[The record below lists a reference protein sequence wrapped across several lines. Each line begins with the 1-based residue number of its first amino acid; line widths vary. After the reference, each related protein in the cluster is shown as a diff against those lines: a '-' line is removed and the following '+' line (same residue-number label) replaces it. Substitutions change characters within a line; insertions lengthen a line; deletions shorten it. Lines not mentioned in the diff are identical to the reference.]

1 MAAFEQA
8 IAAVPGAGPLDKVPS
23 LRGRITRIGGKPVS
37 EAQVPPEARWAVDG
51 DRGVTYSATPP
62 EGSRIVAGE
71 WWAADYRGTKL
82 IYFDAVM
89 SRAFAFGL
97 GDTFTMNV
105 HRPDI

>member
-37 EAQVPPEARWAVDG
+37 EVQGPPEARWAVDG

-71 WWAADYRGTKL
+71 WWAPDYRCPQP
-82 IYFDAVM
+82 ISFDAKLAR
-89 SRAFAFGL
+89 SLGL
-97 GDTFTMNV
+97 APGDSL
-105 HRPDI
+105 